1 MECGEL
7 EVVIVDGDEGGK
19 EAGEDEEESGRP
31 RRLTVGEDSVK
42 SDADGVNH

>member
-7 EVVIVDGDEGGK
+7 EVVVVDGYESGEK
-19 EAGEDEEESGRP
+19 AGEDEEESGRP
-31 RRLTVGEDSVK
+31 RRLPVGEDSVK

>member
-7 EVVIVDGDEGGK
+7 EVVVVDGYESGK
-19 EAGEDEEESGRP
+19 EAGEDEEESCCP